1 MKKYLLSYTAASLL
15 PHETQKV
22 AELYL
27 AFQDWKRVDTE
38 VLEHNVLQK
47 NALSTL
53 KREYREIK
61 KRLKCLTQEEL
72 MLYEEGIDEKYI
84 TFLACLKTYR
94 LIFEFCSE
102 VLREKVLLFD
112 EQVLPSDYTSFM
124 ESKQAGAEELGYIS
138 MATEAKLRQV
148 MFRMLV
154 EVGMID
160 SLKGMQIAV
169 PTLPRVLI
177 NTIVNDDP
185 KWLGGFLMSDS
196 DIQDYVEGNA

>member
-27 AFQDWKRVDTE
+27 ALQDWKRVDAE

-47 NALSTL
+47 NAQSTL
-53 KREYREIK
+53 KREYSEIK
-61 KRLKCLTQEEL
+61 KRLKNLTVDEL
-72 MLYEEGIDEKYI
+72 ALYDEGIDEKYI

-94 LIFEFCSE
+94 LIYEFCSE

-112 EQVLPSDYTSFM
+112 EQILPSDYVSFI
-124 ESKQAGAEELGYIS
+124 ESKQAGAGELNTIS
-138 MATEAKLRQV
+138 TVTEAKLRQV

-154 EVGMID
+154 EVGMVD
-160 SLKGMQIAV
+160 SVKGMRISV

-177 NTIVNDDP
+177 SAIIEDDP
-185 KWLGGFLMSDS
+185 KWLRGFLMSDR
-196 DIQDYVEGNA
+196 DIQDYVEG